1 MAEHFLISGGK
12 KLEGEI
18 GVSRAKNS
26 ALPILAASLL
36 TADPVRIKS
45 LPRIEDVARMKEL
58 LIDLGADIS
67 INKNTAKIN
76 ISRLKKTKLN
86 YAVADRFRASI
97 VLTGPL
103 LARFG
108 AVSFPHPGGCTLGK
122 RPINFFI
129 DGFRALGAKV
139 EQRDKLFHA
148 VAKKLKGT
156 KFVFPRSSVTGT
168 ETIIMAAVLAQGK
181 TILKNAAQE
190 PEVENLSEFLSKMG
204 AKIKGAGT
212 STIEIDGVN
221 SLAGEITWEPMSD
234 RIEAGTFVLLAAASK
249 SHLKIKNCDP
259 SHIEVLLEY
268 LDRAGVNFEVGDDYV
283 IVKPSKNLSAQDIVT
298 REYPGFAT
306 DLQAPWTVFAT
317 QTRGL
322 SMIHET
328 IYDGRLFYTDTLNQM
343 GADIIM
349 ADPHRVIVKG
359 PTPLFGKKIASP
371 DIRAGIALL
380 IAALVAKGETSIDN
394 VYQIDRG
401 YERIDERLKTIG
413 ADIKRIKS

>member
-1 MAEHFLISGGK
+1 M
-12 KLEGEI
+12 EGEI
-18 GVSRAKNS
+18 SVSRAKNS

-36 TADPVRIKS
+36 TADPVQIKN

-58 LIDLGADIS
+58 MADLGANIA
-67 INKNTAKIN
+67 INKNAAT
-76 ISRLKKTKLN
+76 ISADRLKKTNLN
-86 YAVADRFRASI
+86 YSIADRFRASI
-97 VLTGPL
+97 VLSGPL

-108 AVSFPHPGGCTLGK
+108 SVSFPHPGGCTLGK

-139 EQRDKLFHA
+139 VARGKLFS
-148 VAKKLKGT
+148 VTVKKLKGT
-156 KFVFPRSSVTGT
+156 KFVFPKSSVTGA
-168 ETIIMAAVLAQGK
+168 ETLMMAATLAQGK
-181 TILKNAAQE
+181 TILRNAAQE
-190 PEVENLSEFLSKMG
+190 PEVENLAGVLNKMG

-212 STIEIDGVN
+212 STIEINGVD
-221 SLAGEITWEPMSD
+221 SLAGTTWEPTPD
-234 RIEAGTFVLLAAASK
+234 RIEAGTFILLAAASK
-249 SHLKIKNCDP
+249 SCLKIKNCNP

-268 LDRAGVNFEVGDDYV
+268 LDRAGVNLEVGRDYV
-283 IVKPSKNLSAQDIVT
+283 IVKPSKNLLAQDIVT

-306 DLQAPWTVFAT
+306 DLQAPWTVFTT

-322 SMIHET
+322 SMVHET

-371 DIRAGIALL
+371 DIRAGMALL
-380 IAALVAKGETSIDN
+380 IAALVARGQTIMENI
-394 VYQIDRG
+394 YQIDRG
-401 YERIDERLKTIG
+401 YERIDERLKAIG
-413 ADIKRIKS
+413 ADMRRVEN